1 MFIEIKDAV
10 KTYNEGEN
18 AIHALDKVNLS
29 LEKGEICCI
38 LGPSGSGKSTL
49 MNMLG
54 GIDSLDSGNVVVA
67 GADITKF
74 NKKQLTDYR
83 RKDVGFVFQSYNLIS
98 DLTVMENINVVRDIA
113 ANPLDTEKLMKEL
126 EIDKYKHHFPRELS
140 GGQQQRTAIVRAV
153 VKNPSI
159 LLCDELTGALDSKSS
174 RGVLKMLEKI
184 NNIYGTTIVMI
195 THNEGIAG
203 MADRV
208 IRIHDGQISSNV
220 RNKSKTSVDEL
231 DM

>member
-1 MFIEIKDAV
+1 
-10 KTYNEGEN
+10 
-18 AIHALDKVNLS
+18 
-29 LEKGEICCI
+29 
-38 LGPSGSGKSTL
+38 
-49 MNMLG
+49 
-54 GIDSLDSGNVVVA
+54 
-67 GADITKF
+67 
-74 NKKQLTDYR
+74 
-83 RKDVGFVFQSYNLIS
+83 VFQSYNLIS
-98 DLTVMENINVVRDIA
+98 DLTVTENINVVRDIA

-220 RNKSKTSVDEL
+220 RNESKTPVDEL
-231 DM
+231 EM

>member
-1 MFIEIKDAV
+1 V
-10 KTYNEGEN
+10 
-18 AIHALDKVNLS
+18 
-29 LEKGEICCI
+29 
-38 LGPSGSGKSTL
+38 
-49 MNMLG
+49 
-54 GIDSLDSGNVVVA
+54 
-67 GADITKF
+67 
-74 NKKQLTDYR
+74 
-83 RKDVGFVFQSYNLIS
+83 
-98 DLTVMENINVVRDIA
+98 ENINVVRDIA

-126 EIDKYKHHFPRELS
+126 EIDKYRHHFPRELS

-220 RNKSKTSVDEL
+220 RNEAKTPVDEL
-231 DM
+231 EM